1 MSVQIKGLK
10 NLQVKMTGLSDAQIN
25 SMLEKSALMVETDA
39 KKNCPESG
47 HSGTTG
53 FGSTSL
59 KESITHEVEN
69 KQAAIGTNKE
79 YAVYVHQGTGIY
91 AMNGDGRT
99 TP

>member
-1 MSVQIKGLK
+1 MGIQVKGLK
-10 NLQVKMTGLSDAQIN
+10 NLQVKMTGLSKTEIE
-25 SMLEKSALMVETDA
+25 SMLEKASLMVETDA

-47 HSGTTG
+47 HSTSGL
-53 FGSTSL
+53 GSSSL

-69 KQAAIGTNKE
+69 NEAVIGSNKD

>member
-1 MSVQIKGLK
+1 MGIQIKGLK
-10 NLQVKMTGLSDAQIN
+10 NLQVKMTGLSDAEIN
-25 SMLEKSALMVETDA
+25 SLLEKASLMVETDA

-47 HSGTTG
+47 RNTTG
-53 FGSTSL
+53 LGSSSL

-69 KQAAIGTNKE
+69 HTAAIGSNKD